1 MVWIIFL
8 RGWNYACI
16 FYWRLSSSR
25 SFIGYASIN
34 SVLSEVRDPVRT
46 IKLAAPLAMI
56 SVSAVYLF
64 INISYYAVVSKT
76 DILESQRIVAL
87 VIENMLSRHFFLFS
101 CFYRA
106 LYFRNLF
113 GPTTERVSFFCYTYC
128 ILAVLMPYTHH
139 HRPLAPSLQY
149 LLWAT
154 Y

>member
-1 MVWIIFL
+1 MYVCTTDKL
-8 RGWNYACI
+8 
-16 FYWRLSSSR
+16 SSR

-56 SVSAVYLF
+56 SVSAVYFF

-87 VIENMLSRHFFLFS
+87 VIKNFLLSRHSFLFN

-113 GPTTERVSFFCYTYC
+113 GPTTERVSFFFFYYDIYF
-128 ILAVLMPYTHH
+128 ILVVLMPYT
-139 HRPLAPSLQY
+139 PLL
-149 LLWAT
+149 
-154 Y
+154 